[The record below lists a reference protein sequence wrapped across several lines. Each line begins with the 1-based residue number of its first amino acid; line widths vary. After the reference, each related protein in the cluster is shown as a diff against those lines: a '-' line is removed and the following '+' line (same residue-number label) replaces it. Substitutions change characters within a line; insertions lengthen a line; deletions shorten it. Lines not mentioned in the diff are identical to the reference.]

1 MSLYLIGTSAAD
13 ERLQVP
19 LLIHHIRKHINQY
32 SNKQKNLTK
41 MTLTKKQKQKKKKK
55 KEKKKIFLKHSL
67 TRILS
72 TFRI

>member
-41 MTLTKKQKQKKKKK
+41 MTLTKKTETEK
-55 KEKKKIFLKHSL
+55 KEEKREKKDLFK
-67 TRILS
+67 
-72 TFRI
+72 TFINADPFNV